1 MRVWS
6 PAAISAR
13 VPNRNEAATG
23 WSGSVEAETLRS
35 ASRLTCL
42 LRLACVLAVAAPCA
56 APIAQAQEVTGNVI
70 TVHPSGIDPRSQEAL
85 TAEERLERR
94 LKRSN
99 ELLRAI
105 CVGCGARDAVSGAAP
120 FDPMQALHAPPEPK
134 SQMLVPHQLPDEV
147 IVEVKR
153 VPVPPDGA
161 GPFSGLAAPADADP
175 ATAASPPAIRPGCDG
190 RAPCN

>member
-1 MRVWS
+1 
-6 PAAISAR
+6 
-13 VPNRNEAATG
+13 
-23 WSGSVEAETLRS
+23 VEAETLRS

-42 LRLACVLAVAAPCA
+42 LRLACVLAAVGPWAGNAH
-56 APIAQAQEVTGNVI
+56 AQEVTGNVI
-70 TVHPSGIDPRSQEAL
+70 TVHPSGLDPRTQEAL

-105 CVGCGARDAVSGAAP
+105 CVGCGARDAVSGAPP
-120 FDPMQALHAPPEPK
+120 FDPLQALHAPPEPK

-161 GPFSGLAAPADADP
+161 VPFSGLAAPADATPADADP
-175 ATAASPPAIRPGCDG
+175 APAASPPAIRPGCDG